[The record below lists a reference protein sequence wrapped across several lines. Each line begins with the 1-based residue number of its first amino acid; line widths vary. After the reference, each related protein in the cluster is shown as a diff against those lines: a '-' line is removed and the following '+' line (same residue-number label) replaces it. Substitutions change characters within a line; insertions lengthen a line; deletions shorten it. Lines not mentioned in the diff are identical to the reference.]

1 MDSIDVGGKW
11 WLEEMHEEEQLV
23 PDEAVA
29 GTLTFSPEHGVELDL
44 LGSFYEIFERH
55 NDDVETEDGPVNIF
69 GVTTEGE
76 YVTVL
81 NCMYSGDS
89 TSTNDV
95 SFTTESY
102 ENGTVIKRGL
112 VNTESKYW
120 KCSFSF
126 NNLEKWTGVRRVS
139 MPGDHDID
147 VGPAVTE
154 SLSTD
159 DADIILNMHED
170 MSSAFEGR
178 LGRVYFTVYSDEP
191 LTYSEYLSEY
201 VSPLQNLITLGVG
214 DAVFPTFLNLYSAR
228 FGHHDSKHSAHWDV
242 PYYREQDDAH
252 SMQMNFTL
260 QDIEFAD
267 VVEQWLESSSSVE
280 RLHDHYFG
288 TRYNDS
294 MYVNTQFMSMMFALE
309 AYHRRAF
316 PDRQKT
322 MSKKVYRRFRETT
335 LERMPKVA
343 VWGRARD
350 LFRSIVNEPSIGDR
364 LLDITGRH
372 EGMFPE
378 SYDIKSNLSTIK
390 RVRHTIAHSLPE
402 DLSTT
407 DIARAEILVRII
419 VLAVLLETA
428 GIDEEKGREIL
439 DDEYSGVDRI
449 IELS

>member
-1 MDSIDVGGKW
+1 MDSIDIGGKW

-29 GTLTFSPEHGVELDL
+29 GTLTFSPKYGVELDL
-44 LGSFYEIFERH
+44 FGSFYEFFERH

-81 NCMYSGDS
+81 NCMYSGDRMS
-89 TSTNDV
+89 MNDV
-95 SFTTESY
+95 SYTTESY
-102 ENGTVIKRGL
+102 ENGTVIKGGL

-139 MPGDHDID
+139 MPGDHDIG

-154 SLSTD
+154 SLSAD
-159 DADIILNMHED
+159 DSDIILNMHED

-178 LGRVYFTVYSDEP
+178 LGQVYFTVYSDDP

-214 DAVFPTFLNLYSAR
+214 EAVFPTFLNLYSAR

-294 MYVNTQFMSMMFALE
+294 MYANTQFMSMMFALE
-309 AYHRRAF
+309 AYHRRTF
-316 PDRQKT
+316 PNRQKT
-322 MSKKVYRRFRETT
+322 MNKKVYRRFRETT

-350 LFRSIVNEPSIGDR
+350 LLRSIVNEPSIGDR

-378 SYDIKSNLSTIK
+378 SYDIESNLSTIK

-402 DLSTT
+402 DLSTA

-428 GIDEEKGREIL
+428 GIDEKKGREIL
-439 DDEYSGVDRI
+439 DHEYSGVDRI
-449 IELS
+449 IEGS

>member
-11 WLEEMHEEEQLV
+11 WLEEMDEEDKLV
-23 PDEAVA
+23 PDGAVA
-29 GTLTFSPEHGVELDL
+29 GTLIYSPEHGVELEL
-44 LGSFYEIFERH
+44 LGSFDRMFERH
-55 NDDVETEDGPVNIF
+55 DDDAETENGPVNIF

-76 YVTVL
+76 YVTIL
-81 NCMYSGDS
+81 DCMYSGDS
-89 TSTNDV
+89 MSRKDV

-102 ENGTVIKRGL
+102 EKGTVIRREL
-112 VNTESKYW
+112 VDTDSKYW

-126 NNLEKWTGVRRVS
+126 NNLATWTGIGNVTT
-139 MPGDHDID
+139 PGDHDLD

-170 MSSAFEGR
+170 MSSAFDGR
-178 LGRVYFTVYSDEP
+178 LGRVYFTVYPDEP
-191 LTYSEYLSEY
+191 LTYSKYLSGY
-201 VSPLQNLITLGVG
+201 VRPLQNLVTLGVG
-214 DAVFPTFLNLYSAR
+214 EAVFPTFLNLYSAR

-242 PYYREQDDAH
+242 PYYREQDDAN
-252 SMQMNFTL
+252 SLQTNFTL
-260 QDIEFAD
+260 QDIEFVD
-267 VVEQWLESSSSVE
+267 MVEQWLESSNSVE
-280 RLHDHYFG
+280 RLHNHYFG

-309 AYHRRAF
+309 AYHRKAF

-322 MSKKVYRRFRETT
+322 MSKSVYRRFRETT

-390 RVRHTIAHSLPE
+390 KVRHTIAHSLPE
-402 DLSTT
+402 DLSAT

-428 GIDEEKGREIL
+428 GIDEGKGREIL
-439 DDEYSGVDRI
+439 DDEYSDIGRI

>member
-1 MDSIDVGGKW
+1 M
-11 WLEEMHEEEQLV
+11 
-23 PDEAVA
+23 
-29 GTLTFSPEHGVELDL
+29 
-44 LGSFYEIFERH
+44 
-55 NDDVETEDGPVNIF
+55 
-69 GVTTEGE
+69 
-76 YVTVL
+76 
-81 NCMYSGDS
+81 
-89 TSTNDV
+89 
-95 SFTTESY
+95 
-102 ENGTVIKRGL
+102 GTVIKRGL
-112 VNTESKYW
+112 VNTESEYW

-126 NNLEKWTGVRRVS
+126 NNLDKWTGVRSVS
-139 MPGDHDID
+139 TPGDHDID
-147 VGPAVTE
+147 VGPAVTK
-154 SLSTD
+154 SLSTE

-322 MSKKVYRRFRETT
+322 MSKKVYRRFQETT

-378 SYDIKSNLSTIK
+378 SYDIESNLSTIK
-390 RVRHTIAHSLPE
+390 TVRHTIAHSLPE

-419 VLAVLLETA
+419 VLAVLLDTA

-439 DDEYSGVDRI
+439 DGEYSGVDRI

>member
-1 MDSIDVGGKW
+1 
-11 WLEEMHEEEQLV
+11 
-23 PDEAVA
+23 
-29 GTLTFSPEHGVELDL
+29 
-44 LGSFYEIFERH
+44 
-55 NDDVETEDGPVNIF
+55 
-69 GVTTEGE
+69 
-76 YVTVL
+76 
-81 NCMYSGDS
+81 
-89 TSTNDV
+89 
-95 SFTTESY
+95 
-102 ENGTVIKRGL
+102 
-112 VNTESKYW
+112 
-120 KCSFSF
+120 
-126 NNLEKWTGVRRVS
+126 

-178 LGRVYFTVYSDEP
+178 LGRVYFTVYSEEP

-201 VSPLQNLITLGVG
+201 VGPLQNLITLGVG

-228 FGHHDSKHSAHWDV
+228 FGHHDSKHSVHWDV

-335 LERMPKVA
+335 LERMAKVA

-350 LFRSIVNEPSIGDR
+350 LFRSIVNEPSIGGW

-378 SYDIKSNLSTIK
+378 SYDIEANLSTIK
-390 RVRHTIAHSLPE
+390 RVRHTIAHSLSE

-419 VLAVLLETA
+419 ALAVLLETA

-439 DDEYSGVDRI
+439 GDEYSGVDRI